1 MKKANTVLHLACA
14 AGDLLTVRVL
24 CKDPGVNISAKNV
37 KVSHFNLLCVP
48 NLNDSSFLL
57 TLLKGDTPLHVAC
70 RRGEQKIAEVL
81 VENGAELS
89 VVNNKNESPLQ
100 LVSAIHGM
108 LNFTL
113 PGSTFPYPQC
123 Y

>member
-24 CKDPGVNISAKNV
+24 CKHPGVNISAKNV
-37 KVSHFNLLCVP
+37 KVSHFNLLRVP
-48 NLNDSSFLL
+48 NLNHSPFFSPS
-57 TLLKGDTPLHVAC
+57 KGDTPLHVAC